1 MMVTAPGG
9 PDVLAV
15 KEVEMPRPA
24 PGEVLVRVIAAGVGP
39 WDVLLREGGWN
50 GPYPYIPGG
59 EFAGLVE
66 GDTGADA
73 FLDDGAPVYGYPGLS
88 GCYAEY
94 VTCPVEQL
102 APIPA
107 GLTFADA
114 AAVPVDGVT
123 AEQGLRDVLGVRSGD
138 RVLITAGTGGLGH
151 LAVQIAKALGAS
163 VIGTADRR
171 NHAYLHRL
179 GATHIVDHYQPDW
192 PDQVAE
198 ITGGGVTQ
206 ALASVA
212 PTMAG
217 AARAARDGAD
227 IATPVHAD
235 QYPDAE
241 RVRWHPYDGRP
252 SGSDLIRMAPWF
264 DDGSVS
270 VQIAHRYYWHDA
282 ATAQREVAKGHT
294 RGKITLIVDDDVAA
308 RLGV

>member
-1 MMVTAPGG
+1 
-9 PDVLAV
+9 
-15 KEVEMPRPA
+15 
-24 PGEVLVRVIAAGVGP
+24 
-39 WDVLLREGGWN
+39 
-50 GPYPYIPGG
+50 
-59 EFAGLVE
+59 
-66 GDTGADA
+66 
-73 FLDDGAPVYGYPGLS
+73 
-88 GCYAEY
+88 
-94 VTCPVEQL
+94 
-102 APIPA
+102 
-107 GLTFADA
+107 
-114 AAVPVDGVT
+114 
-123 AEQGLRDVLGVRSGD
+123 
-138 RVLITAGTGGLGH
+138 
-151 LAVQIAKALGAS
+151 VQIAKALGAS